1 METVFLLYEQIS
13 TRELSAILWSSIV
26 IIWLLSQKNIRESF
40 VQLFVSVFQI
50 KIIWSITA
58 AILYTSILVFILEKL
73 GVWSIFVLKDTIY
86 WFIGIGLVLLVNS
99 NSVNEEDW
107 YFKKILKNNFKM
119 ILVLEFIL
127 NFYTFSLYIELL
139 LFPVMTF
146 LVLMYE
152 FSNTEGKYVL
162 VQKIF
167 GFILSLIGIILI
179 IITLENLFNNFNGFI
194 AYSTF
199 TKFILPIVLTI
210 WFMPFMYFLAL
221 IMSYEVL
228 FMRLNF
234 FIKGDNYLLTSS
246 KWEIIRFCHINLF
259 KLNEFK
265 RVNNKALIYL
275 QKKEDIVKL
284 MQNYP
289 LEK

>member
-1 METVFLLYEQIS
+1 
-13 TRELSAILWSSIV
+13 
-26 IIWLLSQKNIRESF
+26 
-40 VQLFVSVFQI
+40 
-50 KIIWSITA
+50 
-58 AILYTSILVFILEKL
+58 
-73 GVWSIFVLKDTIY
+73 
-86 WFIGIGLVLLVNS
+86 
-99 NSVNEEDW
+99 
-107 YFKKILKNNFKM
+107 M

-210 WFMPFMYFLAL
+210 
-221 IMSYEVL
+221 
-228 FMRLNF
+228 
-234 FIKGDNYLLTSS
+234 
-246 KWEIIRFCHINLF
+246 
-259 KLNEFK
+259 
-265 RVNNKALIYL
+265 
-275 QKKEDIVKL
+275 
-284 MQNYP
+284 
-289 LEK
+289 